1 MASVDLPPLKKAIK
15 ELAGLY
21 GIEVVGYLKLDRKA
35 VIPGDEISLL
45 KGVPYAEGQVRT
57 DGVRNPLD
65 IMPEARALI
74 ILGKRLLDDRQDV
87 YFEIAG
93 GRSVSAESLILD
105 AACRKTSALLEE
117 AGFQAEEYT
126 SYYLKAWAA
135 LAGLGWIGKS
145 RMFVSKDH
153 GPRLRLRAILTDAAI
168 GEKHKVI
175 PDESCGACTAC
186 IDACPVGAIRE
197 SEVSRKKCGGCA
209 LNHREI
215 AAHVRSYCTCCT
227 SACPVGQ
234 DAPFLQKGLD

>member
-1 MASVDLPPLKKAIK
+1 MASADRPPLKKAIN
-15 ELAGLY
+15 ELAGVY
-21 GIEVVGYLKLDRKA
+21 GIEVVGFLKLDRKV
-35 VIPGDEISLL
+35 VIPGEEISLL

-57 DGVRNPLD
+57 EGIRNPLD

-87 YFEIAG
+87 YFQISE
-93 GRSVSAESLILD
+93 GRSASAETLILD
-105 AACRKTSALLEE
+105 AACGKVTGLLRE

-153 GPRLRLRAILTDAAI
+153 GPRLRLKAILTDAAI
-168 GEKHKVI
+168 GERHKVI
-175 PDESCGACTAC
+175 SDDSCGDCTAC
-186 IDACPVGAIRE
+186 IDACPVGAILE
-197 SEVSRKKCGGCA
+197 TEVSRKKCGACA
-209 LNHREI
+209 LNHKEI

-234 DAPFLQKGLD
+234 GTSFRQKSQD

>member
-153 GPRLRLRAILTDAAI
+153 GPRLRLKAVLTDADI
-168 GEKHKVI
+168 GERHQVM
-175 PDESCGACTAC
+175 PDDTCGDCKEC
-186 IDACPVGAIRE
+186 IEACPAGAI
-197 SEVSRKKCGGCA
+197 SETGVDRQKCGDCK
-209 LNHREI
+209 LNHRVISEN
-215 AAHVRSYCTCCT
+215 ARSYCTCCT
-227 SACPVGQ
+227 YACPVGK
-234 DAPFLQKGLD
+234 DAK